1 MSKKVEVKMPQKEL
15 MGLPRE
21 GLRFIQYEI
30 IRRDGIINMG
40 DVHYGTKMT
49 GMTED
54 EWFNVMWNYES
65 LAKKYMKYY
74 KPEFQKL
81 FNPNA

>member
-1 MSKKVEVKMPQKEL
+1 MSKKVETKMPPKEL

-54 EWFNVMWNYES
+54 EWFNVMWNYEK
-65 LAKKYMKYY
+65 LAKQYMKYY